1 MDVFAHSLW
10 SLILL
15 PGPPSVE
22 IVALGIA
29 PDIIVFATSLT
40 KQAIKGKMQP
50 GFKTRK
56 EMMQWYNRKENKWVL
71 NFYKWTHSLV
81 VWIAL
86 LIPIF
91 FIWIKFT
98 GNVPWFLL
106 AAPIHILMDIPTHNN
121 NSFPVQFLTPL
132 SNFKVNGLHW
142 SKPIVF
148 IGNYGLIIV
157 AFYFRLF
164 SIGW

>member
-1 MDVFAHSLW
+1 MDVFAHSMW

-22 IVALGIA
+22 KVVLGIA
-29 PDIIVFATSLT
+29 PDVLVFATSLT

-56 EMMQWYNRKENKWVL
+56 EMMDWYHQPENKWVL

-81 VWIAL
+81 AWTAL

-91 FIWIKFT
+91 FIWYKLT
-98 GNVPWFLL
+98 GNVPWFLV
-106 AAPIHILMDIPTHNN
+106 AAPLHILMDIPTHNN
-121 NSFPVQFLTPL
+121 NSFPVQFLTPI
-132 SNFKVNGLHW
+132 SKFKLNGMHW

-148 IGNYGLIIV
+148 IGNYVLII
-157 AFYFRLF
+157 AAIYFRMF
-164 SIGW
+164 VIGQ